1 MENNLYSC
9 EKCKYSS
16 NNITNYNLHLKTKKH
31 NSTQDKDKKFVCN
44 VCNKHFA
51 FNQGLWVHNKKCKE
65 DIVDLRNENEKLKQT
80 IIDLLKKQS
89 IDPVINNINNTITN
103 NSIKIYL
110 HTIICNNINNTITNN
125 SMKINLNI
133 FLNDQCKNAV
143 NMIDFVKTI
152 VFDLKDF
159 ENIQD
164 TGYIQNKT
172 NVILENLNKLTIFER
187 PIHYINKEDS
197 IHIRDND
204 QWKMENSLEKP
215 IFDTA
220 MKELENTEYDD
231 LYKTIKVSG
240 VSHRGKPTTDYD
252 INKFPQFTEVKGL
265 LDESSLDTNNV
276 IISNVLNNVGIE
288 TDALRRLSLRDSLT
302 SRPEDESPMNEYI
315 PIN

>member
-1 MENNLYSC
+1 METNSYSC
-9 EKCKYSS
+9 EKCKYTTIVKS
-16 NNITNYNLHLKTKKH
+16 NYSKHLLSNKHINEEVVNNYECK
-31 NSTQDKDKKFVCN
+31 S
-44 VCNKHFA
+44 CNKMYKS
-51 FNQGLWVHNKKCKE
+51 NQGLWAHNKKCKE

-103 NSIKIYL
+103 NS
-110 HTIICNNINNTITNN
+110 TNN

-133 FLNDQCKNAV
+133 FLNEQCKNAV

-276 IISNVLNNVGIE
+276 IISNVLNNV
-288 TDALRRLSLRDSLT
+288 
-302 SRPEDESPMNEYI
+302 EYI